1 MGGGPKPK
9 CRLRRE
15 GGNAKVGPFMFEALG
30 ATIYRYRWL
39 TLLLAGGF
47 LLASIAALLRGGDLT
62 GGTIHGIESERA
74 QQIAASIQGR
84 SVETTF
90 IAVFHHPTLDAR
102 DGAFHQAMQQALE
115 PLRADPAVA
124 AVITPDD
131 AGPFLAPGMINGAA
145 RAGFALV
152 SLRGDFKE
160 ALHAYPEVRARL
172 RSDALA
178 IACTGQVAFMN
189 DLDHVL
195 EHDLLRAEILSLPL
209 ALVVLL
215 LVFRTA
221 VAAALPVGVGAL
233 AVVGGIA
240 VVLGLSRHTEIA
252 QYTINV
258 CSLIGLGVAIDYSL
272 FTVSR
277 YREELAAGHDY
288 PVALARAM
296 RRAGRVVAFSGL
308 AVGTGLAGL
317 LFFEG
322 SYLHAMGIGGAVV
335 VALAVVFALTFLP
348 ALLAVLGPR
357 IHAGAIPIPN
367 LELREGLWHRTA
379 EWVMKRPLQVLVPTL
394 GILLFLGVPFLHLK
408 LTAADV
414 RVLPEDVEARRAYEQ
429 LRSDFPD
436 QAANRLVVAVHFPSG
451 PALTAPRI
459 DALFDFSRRVAKLPH
474 VVKVESIVDGPD
486 PDMSK
491 EDYESA
497 LLDPT
502 EIGAPLVAMAKKI
515 AVGEHDFLAYVVT
528 DTPPEAEAAR
538 ALVRTIRENRS
549 LETGTIAVG
558 GPTALDVDT
567 TAYMLARTPRAVGFV
582 VAVTFVVLFLCLG
595 SVVLPIKAVVMNV
608 VSIAG
613 SFGAL
618 VWVFQDGHLLVR
630 EGRPIEPALP
640 PLLFCILFGLSMDY
654 EVLMLSRILESWE
667 RTGDNTQAVAEG
679 LEKTA
684 GLITSAAAIMV
695 AVFGAFAIASVVL
708 VKAVGFGMALAVG
721 LDATLVRI
729 LLVPATMRLFGDAN
743 WWAPGPLLA
752 FRQWLGIRRPK

>member
-1 MGGGPKPK
+1 
-9 CRLRRE
+9 
-15 GGNAKVGPFMFEALG
+15 MFEALG
-30 ATIYRYRWL
+30 AKIHRYRWL
-39 TLLLAGGF
+39 TLALAGAF
-47 LLASIAALLRGGDLT
+47 LITSLVILFRGGDLT

-84 SVETTF
+84 STETTF
-90 IAVFHHPTLDAR
+90 VAVFRHPTLDAR
-102 DGAFHQAMQQALE
+102 DGAFHEAIQRALE
-115 PLRADPAVA
+115 PLRSDPAVQS
-124 AVITPDD
+124 ILTPDD
-131 AGPFLAPGMINGAA
+131 AGPFLAPGMINGPAH
-145 RAGFALV
+145 AGFVLV
-152 SLRGDFKE
+152 SLRGDFKA
-160 ALHAYPEVRARL
+160 ALHAYPKVREKL
-172 RSDALA
+172 RSDSLA
-178 IACTGQVAFMN
+178 ITCTGQVAFMN

-209 ALVVLL
+209 ALLVLL

-221 VAAALPVGVGAL
+221 VAAVLPVGVGGL

-240 VVLGLSRHTEIA
+240 VVFGLSHHTEIA

-288 PVALARAM
+288 PIALARAM
-296 RRAGRVVAFSGL
+296 SRAGRVVAFSGL

-322 SYLHAMGIGGAVV
+322 SYLHAMGVGGAVV
-335 VALAVVFALTFLP
+335 VGLAVIFALTFLP
-348 ALLAVLGPR
+348 AFLAVLGPR
-357 IHAGAIPIPN
+357 IHAGALPLPN
-367 LELREGLWHRTA
+367 LELRDGLWHRTA
-379 EWVMKRPLQVLVPTL
+379 EWVMRRPVGVLVPTL
-394 GILLFLGVPFLHLK
+394 GVLLLLGVPFFHLK

-414 RVLPEDVEARRAYEQ
+414 RVLPENVEAHRAYAIMRE
-429 LRSDFPD
+429 DFPD
-436 QAANRLVVAVHFPSG
+436 RAANRLVVAVEFPDG
-451 PALTAPRI
+451 PALNKRRI

-474 VVKVESIVDGPD
+474 VMKVESVVDGPD
-486 PDMSK
+486 PDMDK
-491 EDYESA
+491 EDYESE
-497 LLDPT
+497 LLDPSD
-502 EIGAPLVAMAKKI
+502 IGAPLVAAAKKI
-515 AVGEHDFLAYVVT
+515 AVGDHALLAYVVT
-528 DTPPEAEAAR
+528 DSAPESEESR
-538 ALVRTIRENRS
+538 ALVREIRSDRTMADGS
-549 LETGTIAVG
+549 LVVG

-567 TAYMLARTPRAVGFV
+567 TAYMLERTPRAVSFV
-582 VAVTFVVLFLCLG
+582 VLVTVVVLFLLFG
-595 SVVLPIKAVVMNV
+595 SVLLPLKAVAMNV

-618 VWVFQDGHLLVR
+618 VWVFQDGHLLVHQ
-630 EGRPIEPALP
+630 GRPIEPALP

-654 EVLMLSRILESWE
+654 EVLMLSRIQEAWE
-667 RTGDNTQAVAEG
+667 RTGDNTLAVAEG

-708 VKAVGFGMALAVG
+708 VKAVGFGMALAVA

-743 WWAPGPLLA
+743 WWAPKSLVS
-752 FRQWLGIRRPK
+752 FRRWLGITRVSRPPASS

>member
-1 MGGGPKPK
+1 
-9 CRLRRE
+9 
-15 GGNAKVGPFMFEALG
+15 MFEVLG

-47 LLASIAALLRGGDLT
+47 LLGSLAVLLRGGDLT

-74 QQIAASIQGR
+74 AQIVASVQGR
-84 SVETTF
+84 SGDTTF
-90 IAVFHHPTLDAR
+90 VAVFKHPTLDAR
-102 DGAFHQAMQQALE
+102 DGAFHASMQEALE
-115 PLRADPAVA
+115 PLRHDPAVQS
-124 AVITPDD
+124 ILTPDD
-131 AGPFLAPGMINGAA
+131 AGPFLAPGMINGPAH
-145 RAGFALV
+145 AGFALV
-152 SLRGDFKE
+152 SLRGEFKQ
-160 ALHAYPEVRARL
+160 ALHAYPHVRAKL
-172 RSDALA
+172 RSGSLA

-195 EHDLLRAEILSLPL
+195 EHDLLRAEVLSLPL
-209 ALVVLL
+209 ALIVLL

-221 VAAALPVGVGAL
+221 VAAVLPVGVGAL

-240 VVLGLSRHTEIA
+240 VVFGLSHHTEIA

-288 PVALARAM
+288 PTALARAM

-322 SYLHAMGIGGAVV
+322 SYLYAMGIGGAVV
-335 VALAVVFALTFLP
+335 VGLAVIFALTFLP

-357 IHAGAIPIPN
+357 IHAGAMPIPN

-379 EWVMKRPLQVLVPTL
+379 EWVMRRPVQVIVPTL
-394 GILLFLGVPFLHLK
+394 GILLLLGVPFAHLK

-414 RVLPEDVEARRAYEQ
+414 RVLPADVEARRAYEL
-429 LRSDFPD
+429 LRSDFPE
-436 QAANRLVVAVHFPSG
+436 QAANRLVVAVHFPNG
-451 PALTAPRI
+451 PALTGPRI

-486 PDMSK
+486 PEMTK
-491 EDYESA
+491 EDYESQI
-497 LLDPT
+497 LDPSDV
-502 EIGAPLVAMAKKI
+502 GAPLIAAAKKI
-515 AVGEHDFLAYVVT
+515 AVGEQDLLAFVVT
-528 DTPPEAEAAR
+528 DTPPESEPSR
-538 ALVRTIRENRS
+538 ALVRAIRSNRT
-549 LETGTIAVG
+549 LEAGELVVG

-567 TAYMLARTPRAVGFV
+567 TAYMLDRTPHAVGFV
-582 VAVTFVVLFLCLG
+582 VVVTLVVLFLCLG
-595 SVVLPIKAVVMNV
+595 SIVLPVKAVVMNM

-618 VWVFQDGHLLVR
+618 VWVFQDAHFLVH

-654 EVLMLSRILESWE
+654 EVLMLSRIQESWE

-708 VKAVGFGMALAVG
+708 VKAVGFGMALAVA

-729 LLVPATMRLFGDAN
+729 LLVPAAMRLFGDLN
-743 WWAPGPLLA
+743 WWAPRPLLA
-752 FRQWLGIRRPK
+752 FRRWIGIRREG

>member
-1 MGGGPKPK
+1 
-9 CRLRRE
+9 
-15 GGNAKVGPFMFEALG
+15 MFEALG
-30 ATIYRYRWL
+30 GIIYRHRWL
-39 TLLLAGGF
+39 TLLLAGAF
-47 LLASIAALLRGGDLT
+47 LLASAAMLLRGGDLS
-62 GGTIHGIESERA
+62 GATIHGIETERA
-74 QQIAASIQGR
+74 QQIAAAIQGR
-84 SVETTF
+84 SVDTTF
-90 IAVFHHPTLDAR
+90 IAVFHHKTLDAR
-102 DGAFHQAMQQALE
+102 DSAFHEAMQKALE
-115 PLRADPAVA
+115 TVKKDPAVQ

-131 AGPFLAPGMINGAA
+131 AGPFLAPGMINGSAH
-145 RAGFALV
+145 AGFALV
-152 SLRGDFKE
+152 SLKGDFKD
-160 ALHAYPEVRARL
+160 ALHAYPHVRSEIQ
-172 RSDALA
+172 SDSLE
-178 IACTGQVAFMN
+178 IDCTGQVAFMN
-189 DLDHVL
+189 DLGHVL
-195 EHDLLRAEILSLPL
+195 EHDLLRAEVLSLPL
-209 ALVVLL
+209 ALIVLL

-233 AVVGGIA
+233 AVLGGIA
-240 VVLGLSRHTEIA
+240 IVFGLSRHTEIA

-288 PVALARAM
+288 PTALARAM

-335 VALAVVFALTFLP
+335 VGLSVIFALTFLP

-357 IHAGAIPIPN
+357 IHAGAMPIPN
-367 LELREGLWHRTA
+367 LELKEGIWHRTA
-379 EWVMKRPLQVLVPTL
+379 EWVMHRPLTVLVPTL
-394 GILLFLGVPFLHLK
+394 GLLLLLGTPFTHLK

-414 RVLPEDVEARRAYEQ
+414 RVLPENVEARRAYEQ
-429 LRSDFPD
+429 MKTDFPD
-436 QAANRLVVAVHFPSG
+436 QAANRLVVAIHFPDG
-451 PALTAPRI
+451 PALTAARI
-459 DALFDFSRRVAKLPH
+459 DALYDFSRRVAKLPH

-486 PDMSK
+486 PDMTK
-491 EDYESA
+491 EDYEEN
-497 LLDPT
+497 LLHPT
-502 EIGAPLVAMAKKI
+502 DEGAPLVAMAKKI
-515 AVGEHDFLAYVVT
+515 AVGEQDLLAYVVT
-528 DTPPEAEAAR
+528 DTAPEAEDAR
-538 ALVRTIRENRS
+538 ALVRTIRQNRAIGD
-549 LETGTIAVG
+549 GTLSIG

-567 TAYMLARTPRAVGFV
+567 TAYMLERTPRAVGFV
-582 VAVTFVVLFLCLG
+582 VAVTVVVLFLCFG
-595 SVVLPIKAVVMNV
+595 SVVLPFKAVAMNV

-613 SFGAL
+613 SFGSL
-618 VWVFQDGHLLVR
+618 VWVFQDGHLLVH

-667 RTGDNTQAVAEG
+667 RTGDNTLAVAEG

-695 AVFGAFAIASVVL
+695 AVFGAFAVASVVV

-743 WWAPGPLLA
+743 WWAPGPLRA
-752 FRQWLGIRRPK
+752 FRQWLGIRRGAEARLAGAAHVERSGH